1 VLCLVGIV
9 SLAFGAQGFAEGRA
23 FRGCAGAV
31 GADVAVYAAYIL
43 DSFTKPFVGRDPG
56 RLRRRF
62 SGFRADDPRDGCT
75 NPRCLALAN
84 GLQTHGVDL
93 VVLDQSIA
101 PPPPRQHSGD
111 CAHPAMTNPA
121 AYRLHLLKV

>member
-1 VLCLVGIV
+1 MQVVRSAPARSANGIGARPRLGQPLSVLCLAGIV

-62 SGFRADDPRDGCT
+62 SGIPG
-75 NPRCLALAN
+75 
-84 GLQTHGVDL
+84 G
-93 VVLDQSIA
+93 
-101 PPPPRQHSGD
+101 
-111 CAHPAMTNPA
+111 
-121 AYRLHLLKV
+121 